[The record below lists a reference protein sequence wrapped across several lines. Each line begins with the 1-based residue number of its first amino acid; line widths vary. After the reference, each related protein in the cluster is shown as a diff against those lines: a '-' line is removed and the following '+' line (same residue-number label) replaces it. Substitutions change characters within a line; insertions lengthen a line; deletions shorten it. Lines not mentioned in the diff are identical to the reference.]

1 MMALYGIMVIEW
13 PCVICVDAAGVVAE
27 TTPKAAS
34 GYGLTVGS
42 YVTGCS
48 RVGTTQYGV
57 GQEFFLMDAPLTM
70 PLPRNL
76 NLAQAST
83 LGGGSLTACL
93 GIFEGLQIP
102 LLDATNLP
110 SKKDEWIVILG
121 GASNVGNYAI
131 QLAIAAGY
139 NVIASCSP
147 SSNSTVTALGAK
159 TFNYKSPLESQVAAI
174 TTATGTKV
182 TTRIFD
188 CVASDNPL
196 IARELFKLSPV
207 QTKLFTT
214 TNDWTGISDFEG
226 GKTYIIDQ
234 GVIGRPDPEAKEI
247 NRLLTGYIPVVVQ
260 LIEAGIIKN
269 TPYEVVPTVG
279 FEGIVEAYNK
289 KSGGGVGGTKVVVKI
304 QDE

>member
-1 MMALYGIMVIEW
+1 MMATYGIMVIEW

-27 TTPKAAS
+27 TTPKAEAEY
-34 GYGLTVGS
+34 GYTVGS

-57 GQEFFLMDAPLTM
+57 GQEYFLMDAYLTM

-76 NLAQAST
+76 SLAQAST
-83 LGGGSLTACL
+83 LGGGTLTASL
-93 GIFEGLQIP
+93 GIFEGLKIP
-102 LLDATNLP
+102 LLDADRLP
-110 SKKDEWIVILG
+110 PKKNEWIVILG

-131 QLAIAAGY
+131 QLATAAGY
-139 NVIASCSP
+139 NVIASCSA

-159 TFNYKSPLESQVAAI
+159 TFDYKTPLEAQVSAVTSAAGPNI
-174 TTATGTKV
+174 S
-182 TTRIFD
+182 RIFD
-188 CVASDNPL
+188 CVASDNPQ
-196 IARELFKLSPV
+196 IARELFKRSSAKN
-207 QTKLFTT
+207 KLFTT
-214 TNDWTGISDFEG
+214 TNDWTGIPDFEG

-234 GVIGRPDPEAKEI
+234 GLIGRPDAEAKEI
-247 NRLLTGYIPVVVQ
+247 NRLLAGYIPMIVR
-260 LIEAGIIKN
+260 LLEAGVVKN

-279 FEGIVEAYNK
+279 FEGILEAYSK